1 MQTFGYILGIILIIA
16 AVIILSLAGWYFILI
31 LRAVVEGAKELEP
44 TVYVPLFV
52 TVLTATLG
60 LSGTLYIQWGIR
72 KREIEA
78 AHRERK
84 LEIYLEFMKLVE
96 NILASSN
103 EDLDEEPMPR
113 LELVKQ
119 LLSIRTRAIL
129 WASPSVL
136 TELVELARPNKTTK
150 EMFQN
155 IDRLQRAMR
164 VDLGLSNRGLNDTF
178 FTRIML
184 KDPSEL
190 DNLK

>member
-31 LRAVVEGAKELEP
+31 LRAVVEGARELEP